1 MTCVNSKSSEIYDHV
16 FSHHHQCHLDTLK
29 SLVQIAM
36 MNRRPPPP
44 ILSACVCTLVYVPR
58 QLRDLCWMSFLSL
71 STLSFETGS
80 QWTWHSLSGALRILL
95 CLSPS
100 AGITGASHV
109 SSGIQIGPRAWMA
122 STSVATTSLVSILWR
137 ILIWPGF
144 DIAVICPVVK
154 HFLTSR
160 CWTPSGLNTFYHHMI
175 HLRPSCFSS
184 ESRYV
189 LGESAFAHI
198 LASYSHVE
206 HCRCGKISE
215 GPSFG
220 YILPAGSQSD
230 AIYRQCCLI

>member
-1 MTCVNSKSSEIYDHV
+1 MLGVFLVTVYLIFWDRFSVNLAFTVWS
-16 FSHHHQCHLDTLK
+16 
-29 SLVQIAM
+29 
-36 MNRRPPPP
+36 
-44 ILSACVCTLVYVPR
+44 
-58 QLRDLCWMSFLSL
+58 
-71 STLSFETGS
+71 
-80 QWTWHSLSGALRILL
+80 LRILL

-109 SSGIQIGPRAWMA
+109 SSGIQIGPHAWMA

-160 CWTPSGLNTFYHHMI
+160 CWTPSGLNTFYPHMI
-175 HLRPSCFSS
+175 HLKPSCFSS
-184 ESRYV
+184 ESKYV

-215 GPSFG
+215 GPSLGTSSLLDHNQMPYTGNAVLFRRPCEPVH
-220 YILPAGSQSD
+220 YSHFSNSFLSWFSV
-230 AIYRQCCLI
+230 